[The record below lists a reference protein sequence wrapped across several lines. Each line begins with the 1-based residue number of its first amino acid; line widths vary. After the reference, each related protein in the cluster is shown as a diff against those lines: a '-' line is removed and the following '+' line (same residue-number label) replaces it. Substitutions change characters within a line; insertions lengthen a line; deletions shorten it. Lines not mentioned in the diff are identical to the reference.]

1 MGEVEDLHKKTIAE
15 SREIA
20 ELVEIPIDV
29 FYDNPLTDGEFK
41 LQAVLKTHR
50 GIVEQQAKIIEA
62 NLKNQRERTHLLDR
76 LTKEVSTQMAEDLRA
91 NKIPPKKTRWYHKF
105 FSRLNPM
112 RLFREDA

>member
-1 MGEVEDLHKKTIAE
+1 MGEVEDLHKKIIDK

-20 ELVEIPIDV
+20 GLVEIPIDV
-29 FYDNPLTDGEFK
+29 FYDNPLIEVRYYQR
-41 LQAVLKTHR
+41 LEEIHR
-50 GIVEQQAKIIEA
+50 AIAEQQAKTIEA
-62 NLKNQRERTHLLDR
+62 NLKNQRERTRLLDR